1 MSLRWRQWFL
11 RTRTILV
18 AVVRKFF
25 ADNGLILS
33 SALAFNLLLYF
44 IPLSLLMVS
53 LLGYTVLDSERAMR
67 EVQSVLLA
75 SLPRS
80 QEAFAK
86 NVATIVA
93 DRGLLG
99 FAGLAS
105 FMIFSTF
112 LFGSVRTVLNQV
124 FQARHERSFMRGVG
138 IDALMTLSIAVLVL
152 LMMGATGFLALTD
165 AFVERYPNWIGFVQ
179 PGLDIFNK
187 GFGMAVTACLFYI
200 LYRFAPAITIS
211 SRALVVASITATLLF
226 QIAKWGFGW
235 YVTIA
240 QQNVELYGALTGV
253 IFLFVW
259 LYYASVLFIIGAEIG
274 WTFDQERTKIAAASN
289 LL

>member
-1 MSLRWRQWFL
+1 MSIRWQQWFI
-11 RTRTILV
+11 RTRIILV
-18 AVVRKFF
+18 AVARKFF

-44 IPLSLLMVS
+44 IPLLLLMVS

-80 QEAFAK
+80 QEALAK
-86 NVATIVA
+86 NFATVVAN
-93 DRGLLG
+93 RGLLG
-99 FAGLAS
+99 FAGFAS
-105 FMIFSTF
+105 FVIFSTF
-112 LFGSVRTVLNQV
+112 LFGSVRTVLNRV
-124 FQARHERSFMRGVG
+124 FQARQERSFMRGMG

-152 LMMGATGFLALTD
+152 LMVGATWFLALTG
-165 AFVERYPNWIGFVQ
+165 AFVERYPNWISLIQ
-179 PGLDIFNK
+179 PGLVIFSK
-187 GFGMAVTACLFYI
+187 GFGLAVTASLFYI

-211 SRALVVASITATLLF
+211 RCALVVASITATLLF

-240 QQNVELYGALTGV
+240 QQNVELYGALAGV
-253 IFLFVW
+253 IFFFVW
-259 LYYASVLFIIGAEIG
+259 LYYASVVFIIGAEIG
-274 WTFDQERTKIAAASN
+274 WTFDQERTRIEVVSN
-289 LL
+289 CL